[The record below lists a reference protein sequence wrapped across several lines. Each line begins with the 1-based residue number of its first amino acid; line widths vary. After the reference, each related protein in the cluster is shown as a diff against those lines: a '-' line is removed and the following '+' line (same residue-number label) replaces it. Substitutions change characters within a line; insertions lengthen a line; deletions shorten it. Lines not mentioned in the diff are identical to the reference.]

1 MKHKNAPAELAR
13 MLSPFTAGDY
23 TRTEFNELFA
33 TQLNGGRAPGEHIGP
48 EKLLQV
54 PPPPPGYNQ
63 PWHNPTLNP

>member
-1 MKHKNAPAELAR
+1 VKHKNAPAELAR

-48 EKLLQV
+48 EKRLQV

-63 PWHNPTLNP
+63 PWL

>member
-1 MKHKNAPAELAR
+1 

-48 EKLLQV
+48 EKRLQV

-63 PWHNPTLNP
+63 PWL